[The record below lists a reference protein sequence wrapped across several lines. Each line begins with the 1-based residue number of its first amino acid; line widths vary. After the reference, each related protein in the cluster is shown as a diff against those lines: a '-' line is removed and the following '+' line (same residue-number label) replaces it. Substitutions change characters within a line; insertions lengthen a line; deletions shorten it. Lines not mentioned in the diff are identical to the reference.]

1 MSEREAKR
9 LFPII
14 RLSRCVA
21 GKNISSLI
29 PYGLLKV
36 VWFLQA
42 FPKNYLETFLTTLT
56 FPTYWGNEGAPLMS
70 QRRGTQKIT

>member
-14 RLSRCVA
+14 RLSRCAA

-36 VWFLQA
+36 VWFLPA
-42 FPKNYLETFLTTLT
+42 FPNNELETFFTTLT
-56 FPTYWGNEGAPLMS
+56 FHIG
-70 QRRGTQKIT
+70 KIREPHL